1 MRLTRPRFAWA
12 VACLVAACALVS
24 CTPRKS
30 AERPPVEFWV
40 SWPVEAVAPI
50 VQRFEA
56 ENPGVRVRLHAV
68 PWDAAD
74 DSLSL
79 ALRTG
84 RLPDLCQLTGARMPD
99 WLAGS
104 SLSDWSAGVA
114 DLRTTLRGWDLCMVG
129 DAIYGLPWTL
139 RAPVLVY
146 ERRLFARAGLDSS
159 RAPATWDE
167 LRTAAAK
174 LHRLPGVQGFGVA
187 TGSARELTREWL
199 PWLWSDDG
207 DLFTAGLDTS
217 RLAEP
222 AAAEALELLLALKR
236 SGLGAPRDSLERAFL
251 AGQLGMLIADASL
264 ADAAARAG
272 LRASVALIPPP
283 TRERGSSASWADGE
297 VLVSF
302 TDSRH
307 KEQALKLARFLVQP
321 ANAQALAA
329 AVRQAWPSRVDAE
342 STAWYSQNPAA
353 LVTLRQIAT
362 SRYAPRRRDWPVL
375 ESRLGDAIWETLSGS
390 ASVAGA
396 LASADSFVVSQ
407 LGSR

>member
-1 MRLTRPRFAWA
+1 M
-12 VACLVAACALVS
+12 ACLASVFVLIS
-24 CTPRKS
+24 CTPRRP

-40 SWPVEAVAPI
+40 SWPVQAVVPI

-56 ENPGVRVRLHAV
+56 ETPGVHVRLRAL
-68 PWDAAD
+68 PWDSAN

-79 ALRTG
+79 ALRSG
-84 RLPDLCQLTGARMPD
+84 RLPDLCQLTGAQMPE

-114 DLRTTLRGWDLCMVG
+114 DLRTSLRGWDLCMVG

-146 ERRLFARAGLDSS
+146 ERGLFARAGLDSA
-159 RAPATWDE
+159 RAPTTWDE
-167 LRTAAAK
+167 LRAAAAR
-174 LHRLPGVQGFGVA
+174 LHRLPGVGGFGVA
-187 TGSARELTREWL
+187 TGSARELTRAWL
-199 PWLWSDDG
+199 PWVWSDEG
-207 DLFTAGLDTS
+207 DLFTAGLDSS

-222 AAAEALELLLALKR
+222 APAEALELLLALKR

-251 AGQLGMLIADASL
+251 AGHLGMLIADASL

-272 LRASVALIPPP
+272 RRPGVALVPPP
-283 TRERGSSASWADGE
+283 SREHGTSSSWADGE

-302 TDSRH
+302 TDSHH

-321 ANAQALAA
+321 ENAQALAA
-329 AVRQAWPSRVDAE
+329 AVPQAWPSRVDAE
-342 STAWYSQNPAA
+342 STAWYSQNAA
-353 LVTLRQIAT
+353 GLVTLRQIAT

-375 ESRLGDAIWETLSGS
+375 ESRLGDAIWETLSGNAS
-390 ASVAGA
+390 AARA
-396 LASADSFVVSQ
+396 LASADSFIVSQ